1 MVPLNTDFIDLFSD
15 RAKLLYLIKPMLSK
29 KISCFAPL
37 EHHLFDRI
45 WVLKTYEELKIIYN
59 GIKETKIS
67 PNSKFFDDIRWE
79 YDK

>member
-1 MVPLNTDFIDLFSD
+1 MAPLNTDFIDLFSD

-45 WVLKTYEELKIIYN
+45 WVLKTYEELKRILV
-59 GIKETKIS
+59 
-67 PNSKFFDDIRWE
+67 
-79 YDK
+79 